1 MNLKN
6 QLRRVTILAL
16 PVMLVATAG
25 FASPAPQEKAA
36 QQAKET
42 ARNTGTA
49 VKDSWIT
56 MKVHSQFVPEDTLEG
71 SDINV
76 DTASGVVTL
85 TGTVAS
91 AAGRARAVAVAKGTD
106 GVKSVTDNLRITA
119 PVSGMSGDASRKTGE
134 AARKTGD
141 ATANAARKT
150 GEATGDAARKTGD
163 AARDAGQATKEAA
176 GTTGKAITDGWIKS
190 KIAAKFVTEDSL
202 DNSDVN
208 INISKGVVTLN
219 GAVQTPAARTR
230 AEEIVKA
237 TDGVK
242 SVKNNLKVNP
252 AVK

>member
-1 MNLKN
+1 MNWKN
-6 QLRRVTILAL
+6 RLRRLPTLAL
-16 PVMLVATAG
+16 PVLLVATAG

-36 QQAKET
+36 QQAKDT
-42 ARNTGTA
+42 AKKTGTA
-49 VKDSWIT
+49 IKDSWIT

-71 SDINV
+71 SDVNV
-76 DTASGVVTL
+76 DTRAGVVIL
-85 TGTVAS
+85 TGTVPS
-91 AAGRARAVAVAKGTD
+91 AAARARAVAIAKATD
-106 GVKSVTDNLRITA
+106 GVTSVTDQLRIAA
-119 PVSGMSGDASRKTGE
+119 PEASIAGD

-141 ATANAARKT
+141 AARKT
-150 GEATGDAARKTGD
+150 GEATGDAARKTGEATGEATRKTGE

-219 GAVQTPAARTR
+219 GAVQTPVARTR